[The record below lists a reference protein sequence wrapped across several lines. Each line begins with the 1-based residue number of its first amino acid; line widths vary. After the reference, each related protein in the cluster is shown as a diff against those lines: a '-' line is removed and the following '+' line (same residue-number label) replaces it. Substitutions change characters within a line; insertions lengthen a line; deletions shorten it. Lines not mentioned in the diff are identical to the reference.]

1 MREQYPGPRA
11 GLEGMDVN
19 GRERRHWLVDR
30 LPESQLATADR
41 VLTGLVPQP
50 VHHIVPP
57 PVHHPPAPPIRYT
70 RWAEDDL
77 HSLQADRW
85 PVLNALEHFVRH
97 GEGDVRII
105 DYVNFGDGKLLR
117 LRVGAWR
124 VVFYRGEGGVVVRR
138 ILHYRDPA
146 YRNRISL

>member
-1 MREQYPGPRA
+1 M
-11 GLEGMDVN
+11 
-19 GRERRHWLVDR
+19 

-41 VLTGLVPQP
+41 VLTGLVPHP
-50 VHHIVPP
+50 VHL
-57 PVHHPPAPPIRYT
+57 PPALPIRYT

-85 PVLNALEHFVRH
+85 PVLNELERFVRH
-97 GEGDVRII
+97 GGGDVRII
-105 DYVNFGDGKLLR
+105 DHGKLLR

-124 VVFYRGEGGVVVRR
+124 VVFYRSEGEIVGRR
-138 ILHYRDPA
+138 VLHYRASA

>member
-1 MREQYPGPRA
+1 M
-11 GLEGMDVN
+11 N
-19 GRERRHWLVDR
+19 GRERLHRLVDM

-50 VHHIVPP
+50 VHHTGPP
-57 PVHHPPAPPIRYT
+57 PAHHPPAPPIRYT

-85 PVLNALEHFVRH
+85 PVLNELERFVHH
-97 GEGDVRII
+97 GGGDVRII

-124 VVFYRGEGGVVVRR
+124 VVFYRGEGGIVVRR
-138 ILHYRDPA
+138 VLHYKDPA